1 MLQST
6 VSLAADYSQVSVGE
20 LGGSV
25 TLLGILVVFLA
36 LTALILITM
45 LYPKITNALLKKSA
59 ARKAA
64 RAERKTAK
72 LAAKEAVVIGD
83 KDVNVAA
90 MAPKQEV
97 KESAI
102 DNQELI
108 AVITA
113 AIAASMGT
121 SSNGITIKSL
131 RRSRTNAPAWGREGR
146 NEQVYNR
153 F

>member
-36 LTALILITM
+36 LAALILITM
-45 LYPKITNALLKKSA
+45 VYPKITNALLKKSA

-64 RAERKTAK
+64 RAERKAAK
-72 LAAKEAVVIGD
+72 LAAIKAEAIDD
-83 KDVNVAA
+83 KDNNVVAT
-90 MAPKQEV
+90 APKQEV
-97 KESAI
+97 KESVM

-121 SSNGITIKSL
+121 SSNGITIRSL
-131 RRSRTNAPAWGREGR
+131 RRSRTNAPAWGKEGR

>member
-64 RAERKTAK
+64 RAERKAAK

-121 SSNGITIKSL
+121 YSNGITIKSL

>member
-64 RAERKTAK
+64 RAERKAAK